1 MNSSLRKSPLKNL
14 KNNKAKL
21 IKRIS
26 REISSSYL
34 QLVLKLG
41 VLEILK
47 A

>member
-26 REISSSYL
+26 REISGSYL
-34 QLVLKLG
+34 HSVLKLG
-41 VLEILK
+41 VLESLK